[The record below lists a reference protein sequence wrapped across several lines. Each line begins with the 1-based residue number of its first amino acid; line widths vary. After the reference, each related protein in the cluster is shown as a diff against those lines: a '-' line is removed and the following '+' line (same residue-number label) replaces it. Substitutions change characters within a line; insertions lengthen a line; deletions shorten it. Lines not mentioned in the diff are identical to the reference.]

1 MSIFISGRQFF
12 RGINSK
18 FLFLKRSFDRNHFK
32 LLDIGSGNHSASK
45 TVSLFPNCEYYGV
58 DFRRDYNNS
67 EADYAV
73 MKNFYEMDLALLEFD
88 SIPGNFF
95 DGIWMVHVI
104 EHLQEGD
111 KVIEGLL
118 SKLKP
123 GGYMYVEYPGEKS
136 TRLPSMKGTLNF
148 YDDASHVRIYTVSE
162 LEKLFRK
169 YNFNILKSGTRRNW
183 YFILA
188 APLRILGHWLGGKR
202 LIGNI
207 FWDLAGFAEFLY
219 VRKN

>member
-1 MSIFISGRQFF
+1 MSILPSAKRFF
-12 RGINSK
+12 KGTNSK
-18 FLFLKRSFDRNHFK
+18 FLFLRKAFGDQPFK

-45 TVSLFPNCEYYGV
+45 TVSLFPRCAYYGV
-58 DFRRDYNNS
+58 DFRRDYNND

-73 MKNFYEMDLALLEFD
+73 MKHFYEMDLSLLDFQ
-88 SIPGNFF
+88 SIPADFF

-104 EHLQEGD
+104 EHLREGD

-118 SKLKP
+118 PKLRP
-123 GGYMYVEYPGEKS
+123 GGLMYVEYPGRKS

-148 YDDASHVRIYTVSE
+148 HDDASHVRVYSVPELKELFAKHGCTV
-162 LEKLFRK
+162 
-169 YNFNILKSGTRRNW
+169 LKSGTRRNW
-183 YFILA
+183 YFIVA
-188 APLRILGHWLGGKR
+188 APLRVLGHWLRGKK

-207 FWDLAGFAEFLY
+207 FWDLLGFAEFLY